1 MTENVINLGTFIA
14 PYREFSFPVAP
25 GTIYTL
31 RYDHQFIEIL
41 ENNMPNDVDVSFGGV
56 GGFTKLEAGIIYRY
70 PNNNIIPYIQFRN
83 NHAST
88 TANIHI
94 AVGVGDM
101 LDNRLVLSG
110 ITTVQSSQANPI
122 YNYSDVYT
130 GSTALKKEI
139 GADGSVTISDFTTP
153 TDGFK
158 SVLIQNTS
166 NADVRIEDATDG
178 FILAPTATFEW
189 KVPTKALT
197 VYGTNGQTLWVE
209 GYK

>member
-1 MTENVINLGTFIA
+1 MSENIINLGTFTS
-14 PYREFSFPVAP
+14 PYREFIFPIPA
-25 GTIYTL
+25 GQIYPL
-31 RYDHQFIEIL
+31 RYDHQFVEIL
-41 ENNMPNDVDVSFGGV
+41 ENNLPDYVDVSFGSV

-70 PNNNIIPYIQFRN
+70 PDKNIIPYVQFRN
-83 NHAST
+83 THPST
-88 TANIHI
+88 TAYVHV

-110 ITTVQSSQANPI
+110 ITNVQSSQANPV

-130 GSTALKKEI
+130 GSTAVKKEI
-139 GADGSVTISDFTTP
+139 DAGGSVTISDFTNAA
-153 TDGFK
+153 DGFK

-166 NADVRIEDATDG
+166 TSNIRLEDATDG

-189 KVPTKALT
+189 KVPLKAIT
-197 VYGTNGQTLWVE
+197 IYGTNGQTVWCE